1 MAPRTKDAY
10 DQHVVA
16 YGAWLAGRREEGDP
30 LSDPR
35 ARDYAARD
43 FKRHLKVDGGWTGLG
58 QLALAAVDQFNR
70 FLGLG
75 AASVKREPLAQAAP
89 SALSEGQQREL
100 LRAAEASRSRDRAI
114 VTTTILGMAQV
125 IRASESDS
133 ARRQA
138 AAQRMRG
145 LFADVAPERRLVDE
159 LLVERRAEAQ
169 AEDRTAP
176 AGARP
181 RGG

>member
-1 MAPRTKDAY
+1 
-10 DQHVVA
+10 
-16 YGAWLAGRREEGDP
+16 
-30 LSDPR
+30 
-35 ARDYAARD
+35 
-43 FKRHLKVDGGWTGLG
+43 
-58 QLALAAVDQFNR
+58 
-70 FLGLG
+70 
-75 AASVKREPLAQAAP
+75 
-89 SALSEGQQREL
+89 
-100 LRAAEASRSRDRAI
+100 
-114 VTTTILGMAQV
+114 MAQV

-138 AAQRMRG
+138 AARRMRG